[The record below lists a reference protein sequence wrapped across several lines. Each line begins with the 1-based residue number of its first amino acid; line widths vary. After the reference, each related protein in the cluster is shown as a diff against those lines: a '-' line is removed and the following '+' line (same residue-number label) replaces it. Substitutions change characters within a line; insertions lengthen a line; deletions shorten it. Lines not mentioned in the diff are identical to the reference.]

1 MMKGKVMGFVK
12 EHKKDIIYIAV
23 TGAIGVV
30 AFKAGKRQV
39 SKNKSEFDKCIDE
52 IINEILNSA
61 YEVYSDKTMGFVGLT
76 GKKLSLKPSELGKL
90 NEALSKIDNQKIPET
105 FTNFILFGPM
115 EE

>member
-12 EHKKDIIYIAV
+12 EHKKGIIYIAV

-39 SKNKSEFDKCIDE
+39 SKNKSEFDKCIDD
-52 IINEILNSA
+52 ILNNA
-61 YEVYSDKTMGFVGLT
+61 YELHSDKTMGFVGLT
-76 GKKLSLKPSELGKL
+76 GKKLNIKPGELGKL
-90 NEALSKIDNQKIPET
+90 NEVLSKIKDQEMPET

-115 EE
+115 EK

>member
-12 EHKKDIIYIAV
+12 EHKKDILYLTVAGVMVAV
-23 TGAIGVV
+23 AY
-30 AFKAGKRQV
+30 KAGKRQV
-39 SKNKSEFDKCIDE
+39 SKNKSEIEKCID
-52 IINEILNSA
+52 EILNSA

-90 NEALSKIDNQKIPET
+90 NEVLSKIKGPNIPET

>member
-30 AFKAGKRQV
+30 TFKAGKRQV
-39 SKNKSEFDKCIDE
+39 SKNKSEIEKCID
-52 IINEILNSA
+52 EILNSA
-61 YEVYSDKTMGFVGLT
+61 YETYSDKTMGFVGLT

-90 NEALSKIDNQKIPET
+90 NEVLSEIKGPNIPET
-105 FTNFILFGPM
+105 FTNFILFGPI

>member
-52 IINEILNSA
+52 ILNSA

-90 NEALSKIDNQKIPET
+90 NEVLSKIDNQKIPET
-105 FTNFILFGPM
+105 ITNFILFGPM

>member
-30 AFKAGKRQV
+30 TFKAGKRQV
-39 SKNKSEFDKCIDE
+39 SKNKSEIEKCID
-52 IINEILNSA
+52 EILNSA

-76 GKKLSLKPSELGKL
+76 GKKLNFKPSELGKL
-90 NEALSKIDNQKIPET
+90 NEVLSEIKDQEIPKT
-105 FTNFILFGPM
+105 FTNFILFGPI

>member
-12 EHKKDIIYIAV
+12 EHKKDILYLTVAEVMVAV
-23 TGAIGVV
+23 AY
-30 AFKAGKRQV
+30 KAGKRQV
-39 SKNKSEFDKCIDE
+39 SKNKSEIEKCID
-52 IINEILNSA
+52 EILNSA

-76 GKKLSLKPSELGKL
+76 GKKLSLNPSELGKL
-90 NEALSKIDNQKIPET
+90 NEVLSEIKDQEIPKT